1 LNATFGAQLCVV
13 MELSFVWCRSR
24 TLRKVGQNVI
34 REKKMEIIWA
44 DLVKNDE
51 HDVAAKENRLHT
63 LQLMKANWIGY
74 MLNRQCYS
82 EQAAYVTTNEG

>member
-1 LNATFGAQLCVV
+1 
-13 MELSFVWCRSR
+13 
-24 TLRKVGQNVI
+24 
-34 REKKMEIIWA
+34 MEIIWA